1 MEQPLLRLSG
11 RLRGHGFIASED
23 RHRREHNR
31 VYSNVSPNGS
41 DKRSHAVAYGSSCR
55 TRRSDG
61 GTVSLD
67 AGVRRLEAQV
77 HPGEIDLSLLK
88 EWAQTLDL
96 DDLRCV
102 AALSDDPDIRTR
114 PPEGMTVE
122 AQRARAR
129 AVLEAAPEHIRAL
142 FAGSEWLK
150 A

>member
-1 MEQPLLRLSG
+1 M
-11 RLRGHGFIASED
+11 
-23 RHRREHNR
+23 
-31 VYSNVSPNGS
+31 
-41 DKRSHAVAYGSSCR
+41 
-55 TRRSDG
+55 
-61 GTVSLD
+61 SLD
-67 AGVRRLEAQV
+67 TRLRRLEAQV
-77 HPGEIDLSLLK
+77 HPEEVELNALK

-96 DDLRCV
+96 DDLRCF

-122 AQRARAR
+122 ARRARAR